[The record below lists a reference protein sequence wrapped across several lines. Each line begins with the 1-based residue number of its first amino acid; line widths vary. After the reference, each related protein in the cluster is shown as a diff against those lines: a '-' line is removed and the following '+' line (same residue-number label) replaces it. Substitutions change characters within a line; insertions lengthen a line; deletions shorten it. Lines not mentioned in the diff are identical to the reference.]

1 MSITMGTRTIGD
13 GHPCFITFEA
23 GATHTGVDS
32 AISLVDV
39 AADSGADAVK
49 FQIFDP
55 SRLVADRKQLFAY
68 DLLVDRKT
76 GATQGVE
83 ESLYDIL
90 VRRCMDQVGWRRVKK
105 HADSRGLA
113 FFATVGFEEDAE
125 FVKELGCDSIKIG
138 SADVNNIPLI
148 RFAAQTGLCIQLDTG
163 NATIGEIET
172 AVDVVYATGN
182 RRIIVHQCPSGYPA
196 RIPSIQLRM
205 IQTLKAMFDFPIAY
219 SDHTPGWEM
228 DVAAV
233 ALGANL
239 VEKTITHDRTTRSPE
254 HIFSLEKEEA
264 GEFVRIIRDV
274 ETAMGDP
281 RRVMTPEQLEKR
293 KMVRRSAFVRTAKR
307 TGEALAAIDIEYR
320 RPGTGVSPLEHDALV
335 GMLLSRDVEAGTML
349 RWTDLRPAG

>member
-1 MSITMGTRTIGD
+1 MSITMGNRTIGD

-23 GATHTGVDS
+23 GATHTGVVS
-32 AISLVDV
+32 AIQLVDI

-55 SRLVADRKQLFAY
+55 DRLVANKQQLFSY
-68 DLLVDRKT
+68 DILVDRKS
-76 GATQGVE
+76 GATQGIE
-83 ESLYDIL
+83 EPLYDIL
-90 VRRCMDQVGWRRVKK
+90 VRRYLDREDWWQVKK
-105 HADSRGLA
+105 HADTRGLA
-113 FFATVGFEEDAE
+113 FFATVGYEEDAA
-125 FVKELGCDSIKIG
+125 FVQELGCDSIKIG
-138 SADVNNIPLI
+138 SSDVNHLPLI
-148 RFAAQTGLCIQLDTG
+148 TYAARTGLCIQLDTG

-172 AVDVVYATGN
+172 AVDAIHATGN

-205 IQTLKAMFDFPIAY
+205 IPAMKAIFDFPIAY

-239 VEKTITHDRTTRSPE
+239 VEKTITLDRTARSPE

-264 GEFVRIIRDV
+264 GEFIRVIRDV

-281 RRVMTPEQLEKR
+281 RRMMSSEQLKKR
-293 KMVRRSAFVRTAKR
+293 LATRRSAFLNVSKK
-307 TGEALAAIDIEYR
+307 TGEKLQAPDIDYR
-320 RPGTGVSPLEHDALV
+320 RPGTGISPVEHDALA
-335 GMLLSRDVEAGTML
+335 GMTLTRDVPAGEML
-349 RWTDLRPAG
+349 RWTDVRP